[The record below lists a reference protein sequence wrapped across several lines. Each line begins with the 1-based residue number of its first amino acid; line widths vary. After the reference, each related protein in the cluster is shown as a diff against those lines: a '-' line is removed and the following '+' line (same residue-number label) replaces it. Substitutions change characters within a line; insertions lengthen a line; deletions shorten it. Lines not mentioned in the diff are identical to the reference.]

1 MGKFSKDNVKQELVE
16 WGIMGTPSQ
25 GGELALSTS
34 AKIVFSITNN
44 EANGHSE
51 PPGVMH

>member
-16 WGIMGTPSQ
+16 WGIMDTPSQ

-34 AKIVFSITNN
+34 AKRLYLASLIMEQTDILSLLV
-44 EANGHSE
+44 
-51 PPGVMH
+51 